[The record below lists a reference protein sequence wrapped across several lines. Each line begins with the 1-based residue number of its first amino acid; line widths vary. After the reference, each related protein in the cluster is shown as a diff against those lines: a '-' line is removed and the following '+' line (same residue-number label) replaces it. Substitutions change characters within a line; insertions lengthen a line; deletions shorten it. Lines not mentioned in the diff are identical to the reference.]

1 MTPFLYQVAR
11 HYLQEGISDKCLV
24 FPNRRSMVFFT
35 KHLRTLVAARGTT
48 PLIEPQMLTVADF
61 FGRLYGRPVADKV
74 SLLLELYD
82 VYKGLYPNAEP
93 LDDFIFWGD
102 VILSDFSD
110 VDKYL
115 VDPEQLFTNV
125 ADFKAIEDTY
135 EYLSEPQREA
145 IRSFLSHFRKEIS
158 PLPSVGRND
167 SKSSVISSEVEK
179 SHYKKE
185 FLGLWNILLPLYR
198 QFRQLLAAKGMAYDG
213 MMYRAVAEAFKAGS
227 APDIVLPAFPRS
239 KSFVFVGLNAL
250 NECER
255 FVMKRLQDARL
266 AEFCWDYCGEMI
278 RDKSNR
284 SSFFMEDNVARFPMN
299 WKLEPIEAKPQVN
312 VVAVPSATGQAKL
325 LPGMIGNP
333 EDTAIVIPDE
343 NMLLPVLNSIP
354 DTVKEVNVTM
364 GLPLQG
370 SRIHA
375 LMHEVAMLQLHLR
388 QNGGKWYFYHKY
400 VWNIISGGLVKLV
413 LTEEEKE
420 AVKKLKSAAK
430 YYVPQEDFADCGP
443 VLQEIFR
450 PVVLDPKEASAQNVK
465 DFAVY
470 LEGVLRTLAPKM
482 LEDKDLAAEVEFA
495 WRWLNCVQRLNG
507 KELAVMPATYIRL
520 LGQLLAVQSVPLE
533 GEPLAG
539 LQVMGPLETRA
550 LDFDTVI
557 LLSCN
562 EGVFPRHNVSASFV
576 PPQLRKAFGLPT
588 YEFQDA
594 IWAYYFYRMICRAG
608 KVWLLYDTRTE
619 GIVTGEESRYI
630 KQLRYH
636 FRLPINF
643 YTASAGLQTAQDEQD
658 IPKPD
663 DIEARLKDHHLSASA
678 LQKYLSCPA
687 QFYYAYVLRLEP
699 EEEVSESLDAG
710 MFGNVY
716 HGIMQRLYES
726 APGNLLTVN
735 YLTSAKKDKARIR
748 AIADELIMKEVHTI
762 EVSGRNLVLEDI
774 ILEYVDKTLEIDLQ
788 LVKDKG
794 NIQILGLELPKTW
807 EFDGYK
813 FFGKIDRLERL
824 ADGTVRVV
832 DYKTGKTTPEDV
844 NITDDNAADVADKL
858 FGDDNDKRPKIALQL
873 FLYDMFI
880 SGSIPAGADVVNCIY
895 PTQKLFTSGVEE
907 APLSPVFCDIMK
919 ERLSG
924 LLKEIAGTGV
934 KFVRTEDRE
943 KTCKYCDFKNICG
956 R

>member
-11 HYLQEGISDKCLV
+11 HYLQEGISDRCLV
-24 FPNRRSMVFFT
+24 FPNRRSIVFFT
-35 KHLRTLVAARGTT
+35 KHLRTLVAARGTA

-82 VYKGLYPNAEP
+82 VYKGLYPTAEP

-115 VDPEQLFTNV
+115 VDPQQLFTNV
-125 ADFKAIEDTY
+125 ADFKSIEDTY
-135 EYLSEPQREA
+135 EYLSPEQREA
-145 IRSFLSHFRKEIS
+145 IEQFLSHFRGMPGHDVMAGS
-158 PLPSVGRND
+158 DRPS
-167 SKSSVISSEVEK
+167 
-179 SHYKKE
+179 YKAK

-198 QFRQLLAAKGMAYDG
+198 QYNELLTAKGMAYDG
-213 MMYRAVAEAFKAGS
+213 MMYRSVAEAFKAGS
-227 APDIVLPAFPRS
+227 APDITAAAFPRS

-255 FVMKRLQDARL
+255 LVMKRLRDARM

-284 SSFFMEDNVARFPMN
+284 SSFFMEDNVAVFPMT
-299 WKLEPIEAKPQVN
+299 WKLEPLDGVPQVN
-312 VVAVPSATGQAKL
+312 VVAVPSAAGQAKL
-325 LPGMIGNP
+325 LPEMLGAP

-354 DTVKEVNVTM
+354 DSVGEVNVTM

-375 LMHEVAMLQLHLR
+375 LMHEVTMLQLHLR
-388 QNGGKWYFYHKY
+388 QTGGKWYFYHKY
-400 VWNIISGGLVKLV
+400 VWNILSGGLVKLV
-413 LTEEEKE
+413 LTDQEKE
-420 AVKKLKSAAK
+420 AVQKLKSAAN

-443 VLQEIFR
+443 ILQQIFR
-450 PVVLDPKEASAQNVK
+450 PVVKDPKAASASGIK
-465 DFAVY
+465 DFADY
-470 LEGVLRTLAPKM
+470 LEGVLRILAPKM

-495 WRWLNCVQRLNG
+495 WRWLSCVLRLKG
-507 KELAVMPATYIRL
+507 KDLAVMPATYVRL

-539 LQVMGPLETRA
+539 LQIMGPLETRA
-550 LDFDTVI
+550 LDFGIVI

-636 FRLPINF
+636 FRLPINT
-643 YTASAGLQTAQDEQD
+643 YTASADLHTVQEEQTIA
-658 IPKPD
+658 KPD
-663 DIEARLKDHHLSASA
+663 DMEARLKDHQLSASA
-678 LQKYLSCPA
+678 LQKYLACPA

-699 EEEVSESLDAG
+699 EEEVAESMDAG
-710 MFGNVY
+710 MFGDIY
-716 HGIMQRLYES
+716 HGIMQKLYEV
-726 APGNLLTVN
+726 APGKRLTVN
-735 YLTSAKKDKARIR
+735 YLQSVKKDKERIR
-748 AIADELIMKEVHTI
+748 AIADDQVKQKVHTI

-794 NIQILGLELPKTW
+794 DIQLLGLELPETW

-813 FFGKIDRLERL
+813 FYGRIDRLERL

-832 DYKTGKTTPEDV
+832 DYKTGHTNSEDV
-844 NITDDNAADVADKL
+844 NITDENAAAVADKL
-858 FGDDNDKRPKIALQL
+858 FGDDNSKRPKIALQL
-873 FLYDMFI
+873 FLYDMLI
-880 SGSIPAGADVVNCIY
+880 SRHIPSGTRVVNCIY
-895 PTQKLFTSGVEE
+895 PTQKLFTSGVEQ
-907 APLSPVFCDIMK
+907 APLSQEFCDIMK

-924 LLKEIAGTGV
+924 LLKEIAGPGV
-934 KFVRTEDRE
+934 PFVRTEDRE
-943 KTCKYCDFKNICG
+943 HTCAYCDFKNICG

>member
-11 HYLQEGISDKCLV
+11 HYLQEGISDRCLV
-24 FPNRRSMVFFT
+24 FPNRRSIVFFT
-35 KHLRTLVAARGTT
+35 KHLRTLVAARGTA

-82 VYKGLYPNAEP
+82 VYKGLYPTAEP

-115 VDPEQLFTNV
+115 VDPQQLFTNV
-125 ADFKAIEDTY
+125 ADFKSIEDTY
-135 EYLSEPQREA
+135 EYLSPEQREA
-145 IRSFLSHFRKEIS
+145 IEQFLSHFRGMPGHDVMAGS
-158 PLPSVGRND
+158 DRPS
-167 SKSSVISSEVEK
+167 
-179 SHYKKE
+179 YKAK

-198 QFRQLLAAKGMAYDG
+198 QYNELLTAKGMAYDG
-213 MMYRAVAEAFKAGS
+213 MMYRSVAEAFKAGS
-227 APDIVLPAFPRS
+227 APDITAAAFPRS

-255 FVMKRLQDARL
+255 LVMKRLRDARM

-284 SSFFMEDNVARFPMN
+284 SSFFMEDNVAVFPMT
-299 WKLEPIEAKPQVN
+299 WKLEPLDGVPQVN
-312 VVAVPSATGQAKL
+312 VVAVPSAAGQAKL
-325 LPGMIGNP
+325 LPEMLGAP

-354 DTVKEVNVTM
+354 DSVGEVNVTM

-375 LMHEVAMLQLHLR
+375 LMHEVTMLQLHLR
-388 QNGGKWYFYHKY
+388 QTGGKWYFYHKY
-400 VWNIISGGLVKLV
+400 VWNILSGGLVKLV
-413 LTEEEKE
+413 LTDQEKE
-420 AVKKLKSAAK
+420 AVQKLKSAAN

-443 VLQEIFR
+443 ILQQIFR
-450 PVVLDPKEASAQNVK
+450 PVVKDPKAASASGIK
-465 DFAVY
+465 DFSDY
-470 LEGVLRTLAPKM
+470 LEGVLRILAPKM

-495 WRWLNCVQRLNG
+495 WRWLSCVLRLKG
-507 KELAVMPATYIRL
+507 KDLAVMPATYVRL

-539 LQVMGPLETRA
+539 LQIMGPLETRA
-550 LDFDTVI
+550 LDFGTVI

-636 FRLPINF
+636 FRLPINT
-643 YTASAGLQTAQDEQD
+643 YTASADLHTVQEEQTIA
-658 IPKPD
+658 KPD
-663 DIEARLKDHHLSASA
+663 DMEARLKDHQLSASA
-678 LQKYLSCPA
+678 LQKYLACPA

-699 EEEVSESLDAG
+699 EEEVAESMDAG
-710 MFGNVY
+710 MFGDIY
-716 HGIMQRLYES
+716 HGIMQKLYEV
-726 APGNLLTVN
+726 APGKRLTVN
-735 YLTSAKKDKARIR
+735 YLQSVKKDKERIR
-748 AIADELIMKEVHTI
+748 AIADDQVKQKVHTI

-794 NIQILGLELPKTW
+794 DIQLLGLELPETW

-813 FFGKIDRLERL
+813 FYGRIDRLERL

-832 DYKTGKTTPEDV
+832 DYKTGHTNSEDV
-844 NITDDNAADVADKL
+844 NITDENAAAVADKL
-858 FGDDNDKRPKIALQL
+858 FGDDNSKRPKIALQL
-873 FLYDMFI
+873 FLYDMLI
-880 SGSIPAGADVVNCIY
+880 SRHIPSGTRVVNCIY
-895 PTQKLFTSGVEE
+895 PTQKLFTSGVEQ
-907 APLSPVFCDIMK
+907 APLSQEFCDIMK

-924 LLKEIAGTGV
+924 LLKEIAGPGV
-934 KFVRTEDRE
+934 PFVRTEDRE
-943 KTCKYCDFKNICG
+943 HTCAYCDFKNICG

>member
-11 HYLQEGISDKCLV
+11 HYLQEGISDRCLV
-24 FPNRRSMVFFT
+24 FPNRRSIVFFT
-35 KHLRTLVAARGTT
+35 KHLRTLVAARGTA

-82 VYKGLYPNAEP
+82 VYKGLYPTAEP

-115 VDPEQLFTNV
+115 VDPQQLFTNV
-125 ADFKAIEDTY
+125 ADFKSIEDTY
-135 EYLSEPQREA
+135 EYLSPEQREA
-145 IRSFLSHFRKEIS
+145 IEQFLSHFRGMPGHDVMAGS
-158 PLPSVGRND
+158 DRPS
-167 SKSSVISSEVEK
+167 
-179 SHYKKE
+179 YKAK

-198 QFRQLLAAKGMAYDG
+198 QYNELLTAKGMAYDG
-213 MMYRAVAEAFKAGS
+213 MVYRSVAEAFKAGS
-227 APDIVLPAFPRS
+227 APDITAAAFPRS

-255 FVMKRLQDARL
+255 LVMKRLRDARM

-284 SSFFMEDNVARFPMN
+284 SSFFMEDNVAVFPMT
-299 WKLEPIEAKPQVN
+299 WKLEPLDGVPQVN
-312 VVAVPSATGQAKL
+312 VVAVPSAAGQAKL
-325 LPGMIGNP
+325 LPEMLGAP

-354 DTVKEVNVTM
+354 DSVGEVNVTM

-375 LMHEVAMLQLHLR
+375 LMHEVTMLQLHLR
-388 QNGGKWYFYHKY
+388 QTGGKWYFYHKY
-400 VWNIISGGLVKLV
+400 VWNILSGGLVKLV
-413 LTEEEKE
+413 LTDQEKE
-420 AVKKLKSAAK
+420 AVQKLKSAAN

-443 VLQEIFR
+443 ILQQIFR
-450 PVVLDPKEASAQNVK
+450 PVVKDPKAASASGIK
-465 DFAVY
+465 DFSDY
-470 LEGVLRTLAPKM
+470 LEGVLRILAPKM

-495 WRWLNCVQRLNG
+495 WRWLSCVLRLKG
-507 KELAVMPATYIRL
+507 KDLAVMPATYVRL

-539 LQVMGPLETRA
+539 LQIMGPLETRA
-550 LDFDTVI
+550 LDFGTVI

-636 FRLPINF
+636 FRLPINT
-643 YTASAGLQTAQDEQD
+643 YTASADLHTVQEEQTIA
-658 IPKPD
+658 KPD
-663 DIEARLKDHHLSASA
+663 DMEARLKDHQLSASA
-678 LQKYLSCPA
+678 LQKYLACPA

-699 EEEVSESLDAG
+699 EEEVAESMDAG
-710 MFGNVY
+710 MFGDIY
-716 HGIMQRLYES
+716 HGIMQKLYEV
-726 APGNLLTVN
+726 APGKRLTVN
-735 YLTSAKKDKARIR
+735 YLQSVKKDKERIR
-748 AIADELIMKEVHTI
+748 AIADDQVKQKVHTI

-794 NIQILGLELPKTW
+794 DIQLLGLELPETW

-813 FFGKIDRLERL
+813 FYGRIDRLERL

-832 DYKTGKTTPEDV
+832 DYKTGHTNSEDV
-844 NITDDNAADVADKL
+844 NITDENAAAVADKL
-858 FGDDNDKRPKIALQL
+858 FGDDNSKRPKIALQL
-873 FLYDMFI
+873 FLYDMLI
-880 SGSIPAGADVVNCIY
+880 SRHIPSGTRVVNCIY
-895 PTQKLFTSGVEE
+895 PTQKLFTSGVEQ
-907 APLSPVFCDIMK
+907 APLSQEFCDIMK

-924 LLKEIAGTGV
+924 LLKEIAGPGV
-934 KFVRTEDRE
+934 PFVRTEDRE
-943 KTCKYCDFKNICG
+943 HTCAYCDFKNICG